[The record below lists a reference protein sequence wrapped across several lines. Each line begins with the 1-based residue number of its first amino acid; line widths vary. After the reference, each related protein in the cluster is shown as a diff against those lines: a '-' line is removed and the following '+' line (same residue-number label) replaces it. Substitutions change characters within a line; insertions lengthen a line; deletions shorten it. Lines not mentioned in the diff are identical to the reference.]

1 MKLSYWFLVFF
12 LFSVLGYISE
22 VIYCYILDKKLVNR
36 GFLHGPYCPIYGVG
50 ALASII
56 LLRKY
61 YGDPLILFLLGMFLF
76 SVIEYI
82 SSYLMEKLFNDKWWD
97 YSNYKY
103 NLNGRVCLKNS
114 IFFGIGGL
122 LVIYVF
128 YPLVYKLIYNAN
140 LLALNI
146 ITIVLFI
153 LFVTDLVFTIINTL
167 KLKKQRNIIKKI
179 KNEISD
185 KLPNIND
192 ILANNINESLKKY
205 KNYPKHIINAFPNI
219 KKIHE
224 DNINLLKNSFNNRF
238 RK

>member
-1 MKLSYWFLVFF
+1 MKISYWFLVFF
-12 LFSVLGYISE
+12 LFGMLGYFFE
-22 VIYCYILDKKLVNR
+22 VVYCYIINKKIVNR
-36 GFLHGPYCPIYGVG
+36 GFLHGPYCPIYGFG
-50 ALASII
+50 AITCI
-56 LLRKY
+56 LFLRKY
-61 YGDPLILFLLGMFLF
+61 YDDPLILFLLGMFLF
-76 SVIEYI
+76 SVIEYVT
-82 SSYLMEKLFNDKWWD
+82 SYLMEKLFNDKWWD
-97 YSNYKY
+97 YSEHKY

-114 IFFGIGGL
+114 LLFGICGL
-122 LVIYVF
+122 FVIYLF

-167 KLKKQRNIIKKI
+167 KLKKQLNIIKKI

-185 KLPNIND
+185 KLPNISD
-192 ILANNINESLKKY
+192 ILTNNINESLKKY